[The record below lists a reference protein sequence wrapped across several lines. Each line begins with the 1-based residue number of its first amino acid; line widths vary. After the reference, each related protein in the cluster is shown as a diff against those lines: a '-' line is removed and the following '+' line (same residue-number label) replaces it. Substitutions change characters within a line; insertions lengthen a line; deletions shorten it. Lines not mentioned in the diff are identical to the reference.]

1 VPTPQDAHAVAPL
14 VSAYV
19 PKLHGMHTGDE
30 FVEEYVPGTQSVH
43 SAFMYGSL
51 EYWPAK
57 HGTHVSDIV
66 SRVPAVHPPSGY
78 RRLVK
83 WLRHSEAYLPQE
95 NATWL
100 PSE

>member
-1 VPTPQDAHAVAPL
+1 
-14 VSAYV
+14 
-19 PKLHGMHTGDE
+19 MHTGDE

>member
-1 VPTPQDAHAVAPL
+1 MPTPQDAHAVAPL